1 VNIER
6 NVLIFDTGPLR
17 ELILYEAVHTL
28 GFKRLAPDLLH
39 LRSVTDRD
47 RLSQFISGFQ
57 NRTTTPQVVAELSS
71 WVFRT
76 DSQGRANI
84 WAVVYREFQGMGMDE
99 RLIKLLEMPRDIV
112 AELGAVDTSLLKL
125 GLSFDSGVPLVL
137 SVDGSLIAK
146 CKQSGVNAFHLWEVI
161 AGPTS

>member
-1 VNIER
+1 MNIER

-39 LRSVTDRD
+39 LRSDTDRN

-57 NRTTTPQVVAELSS
+57 NRTTTPQVVAEISS
-71 WVFRT
+71 WVQRT

-99 RLIKLLEMPRDIV
+99 RLIKLLEMPRDLV
-112 AELGAVDTSLLKL
+112 AELGAVDTSVLNL
-125 GLSFDSGVPLVL
+125 GLSFDPGAPLVL
-137 SVDGSLIAK
+137 SIDRSLIKK
-146 CKQSGVNAFHLWEVI
+146 CNQSGVSALDLWEVI
-161 AGPTS
+161 AGSAA

>member
-1 VNIER
+1 MNIER

-28 GFKRLAPDLLH
+28 GVKRLAPDLLH
-39 LRSVTDRD
+39 LRSDTDRN

-57 NRTTTPQVVAELSS
+57 NRTTTPQVVAEISS
-71 WVFRT
+71 WVQRT

-99 RLIKLLEMPRDIV
+99 RLIKLLEMPRDLV
-112 AELGAVDTSLLKL
+112 AELGAVDTSVLNL
-125 GLSFDSGVPLVL
+125 GLSFDPGAPLVL
-137 SVDGSLIAK
+137 SIDRSLIKK
-146 CKQSGVNAFHLWEVI
+146 CKQSG
-161 AGPTS
+161 